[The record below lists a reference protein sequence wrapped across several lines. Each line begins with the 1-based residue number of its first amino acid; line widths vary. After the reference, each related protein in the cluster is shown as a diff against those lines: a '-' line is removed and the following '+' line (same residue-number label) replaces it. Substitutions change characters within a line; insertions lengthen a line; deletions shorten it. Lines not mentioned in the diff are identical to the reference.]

1 MNQVEYIVGIYNYFD
16 PSTSGGNLAY
26 YFLYLLDQKGILDF
40 ELAKNAYKEKY
51 QQNEDQFVFDNGM
64 IGPFDSSDSMNQFAF
79 YLCEKLEAAKI
90 NLFSVAEY
98 NALLESTGNSLEL
111 ERELRLKGNQIEN
124 IERKKKGLLSKFFS

>member
-16 PSTSGGNLAY
+16 PSPTGGNLAY

-51 QQNEDQFVFDNGM
+51 QMTEDQLALENDM
-64 IGPFDSSDSMNQFAF
+64 IGPFESSDSMNQFAF
-79 YLCEKLEAAKI
+79 FLCEKLDASKI

-98 NALLESTGNSLEL
+98 NALLESTASSLEF